1 MSISDIALANSN
13 FTNRAK
19 GSSRSSNANST
30 YIGIVTRIVGDR
42 VILRIPK
49 LNPVTEFG
57 PCDIYC
63 DLPNVGQNVL
73 CGYIDERFEH
83 LVVLAKKYTT
93 ETNAN
98 DIIETQVF
106 S

>member
-42 VILRIPK
+42 VILKIPK
-49 LNPVTEFG
+49 LNPVAEFG

-98 DIIETQVF
+98 DILETQVF